1 MLQLS
6 SLNLTESQRIVQLA
20 WIDLQLPQPIIVCVC
35 VCVCVVISAIKSKA
49 RLSLVNKN

>member
-6 SLNLTESQRIVQLA
+6 SLNLAESQRIVQLA
-20 WIDLQLPQPIIVCVC
+20 WIDLQLPQPIIVCD
-35 VCVCVVISAIKSKA
+35 CVCVVISAIKSKA

>member
-35 VCVCVVISAIKSKA
+35 VVISAIKSKA